1 MTYIRKL
8 AILAQVLLVA
18 GSASG
23 QWVPGGGVTVT
34 GQKAGDGRLAEELS
48 GSADLVITHTWESGH
63 ELLFYLEG
71 NTSAKVG
78 GVSQFLPETNADA
91 GSAVDSDLRGR
102 VQLSE
107 LSYRR
112 AFAEGRALTLG
123 LVDISGYFDQ
133 SRIASDENTQF
144 LGVPFV
150 QNPTIEFPDYA
161 FGMIYEHQV
170 ASGTTLRA
178 GLTSSHGLAD
188 NPSHSYAQ
196 LVDVDNADKGVFA
209 AASAAW
215 EKDRWVIR
223 SGAWAHTADHESLDG
238 QETGLHNKGVFLLS
252 GWRHGLHAVNIRL
265 GLANRTVTRAAGFTA
280 LSYRYR
286 REPVTLGLG
295 VARIF
300 LSPRETGADLDD
312 TTQGEIYLRYRLRP
326 SLLLTGDVQRLE
338 NSNFDAS
345 GELYDKA
352 VSVYGVR
359 LTFIF

>member
-1 MTYIRKL
+1 MKNLIPG
-8 AILAQVLLVA
+8 LLLLCLFLPLPA
-18 GSASG
+18 SARWIPS
-23 QWVPGGGVTVT
+23 GGVTAT
-34 GQKAGDGRLAEELS
+34 GQFPDHQDLSSEWS
-48 GSADLVITHTWESGH
+48 GSADLVLTYLTARGH
-63 ELLFYLEG
+63 EWRFYGEA
-71 NTSAKVG
+71 NTSPRAG
-78 GVSQFLPETNADA
+78 GVSTFLPEANADA
-91 GSAVDSDLRGR
+91 GSAVDSDNDGR
-102 VQLSE
+102 VQISE
-107 LSYRR
+107 VSYRHL
-112 AFAEGRALTLG
+112 FAGDRSLTLG
-123 LVDISGYFDQ
+123 LVDISSYFDQ